1 VDALTSQEFVQL
13 FLKFYYRTA
22 SLPHWMRDKELDD
35 LLEMALHIKTN
46 DVN

>member
-35 LLEMALHIKTN
+35 LLEMALQIKAN
-46 DVN
+46 N